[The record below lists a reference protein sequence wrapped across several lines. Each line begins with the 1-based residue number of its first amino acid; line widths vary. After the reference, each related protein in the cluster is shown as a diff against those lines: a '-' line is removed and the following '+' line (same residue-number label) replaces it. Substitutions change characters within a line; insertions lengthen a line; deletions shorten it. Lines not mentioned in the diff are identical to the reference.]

1 MSGII
6 GDNVGRSGG
15 LIKAAAGGGKI
26 GQVLHSTYVGRATG
40 TSDALASEDM
50 ALQITPV
57 ATSSK
62 ILVIAE
68 CHIVGAGYKNAG
80 ILLKIDDT
88 EITAIKP
95 SAVTDQRLFW
105 LTTGYNTGTNVHYYV
120 ELRHTSGMYLH
131 SPNTTSEV
139 DYEIWCS
146 GRGDGGSWYMNRGQD
161 NGTDDAHSSASSS
174 ITLMEILA

>member
-6 GDNVGRSGG
+6 GDNLGRSGG

-26 GQVLHSTYVGRATG
+26 GQVLHSTYVGRATS
-40 TSDALASEDM
+40 TSEALASEDM
-50 ALQITPV
+50 ALQICPV

-68 CHIVGAGYKNAG
+68 CHIVAEGNRNCG
-80 ILLKIDDT
+80 IILKIDDT
-88 EITAIKP
+88 EETSIKP

-105 LTTGYNTGTNVHYYV
+105 LTTGYNTATNVHYSV
-120 ELRHTSGMYLH
+120 ELRHCSGMYLH

-139 DYEIWCS
+139 DYEIWCAP
-146 GRGDGGSWYMNRGQD
+146 RGDGGAWYMNRGQL
-161 NGTDDAHSSASSS
+161 NGTDDAHSAAASS
-174 ITLMEILA
+174 ITLMEVLA